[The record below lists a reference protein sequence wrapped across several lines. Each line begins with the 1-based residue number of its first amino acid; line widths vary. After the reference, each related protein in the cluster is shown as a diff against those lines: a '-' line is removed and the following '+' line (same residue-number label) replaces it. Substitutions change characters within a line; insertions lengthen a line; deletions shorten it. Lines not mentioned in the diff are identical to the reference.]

1 MKKCLSLSLIAL
13 FSTAL
18 FGQTGTWPIKFHN
31 GTKIYADSEIY
42 VWFMVN
48 APANGHIDKNGVV
61 QPYKTADVNAAGHYT
76 RNGINYAPY
85 AVRLSD
91 MVNFRC
97 PTITGGGRI
106 YMSVGAPLCLN
117 VTDNGCALPDPL
129 NPNDP
134 NHNIYYDWFELTYGY
149 NGTPFGGNSTQ
160 VDLFGFPYVAT
171 VYQSSSHFLDSC
183 GYSGISM
190 PQVMKLFKDSMSAPF
205 QASIQPTRVLAPSMS
220 SQFAPGGA
228 YANYFQPYIDSLWA
242 LWSASPFTIKYGG
255 GTWTLSAKSTDTLT
269 VTGTN
274 SGLLGKPTT
283 QGIWGNGFGPI
294 GIINMVAPLSSAMCR
309 GVARD
314 TSWYNNPSTYY
325 KKSTYKSEYAELL
338 HKIAIHNKA
347 YGFGYDDNNNQ
358 SSVLILGNSQPL
370 DSLVI
375 NFGSFEPL
383 STIAVVPEQKPRA
396 SLHAIRM
403 GTDNIVV
410 VQSASPIEK
419 VTLVSLN
426 GKSMHRSLR
435 VDNNAFSIAG
445 LSAGTYYVRIT
456 DRRGFTTTQK
466 VYKE

>member
-1 MKKCLSLSLIAL
+1 MKKCLTLSLIAL
-13 FSTAL
+13 FSATL

-48 APANGHIDKNGVV
+48 APANGHVDKNGVV
-61 QPYKTADVNAAGHYT
+61 QPYNTADVTGPGHYT

-97 PTITGGGRI
+97 PTTTGGGRI

-117 VTDNGCALPDPL
+117 VTNNGCALPDPL

-134 NHNIYYDWFELTYGY
+134 NVGIYYDWFELTYGY
-149 NGTPFGGNSTQ
+149 NGTPFGGNTTQ

-183 GYSGISM
+183 GINGLSM
-190 PQVMKLFKDSMSAPF
+190 PQILKLFQDSMSAPF
-205 QASIQPTRVLAPSMS
+205 QASIQPTRILAPSMS
-220 SQFAPGGA
+220 SQFAAGGA
-228 YANYFQPYIDSLWA
+228 YANYYQPYIDSLWA
-242 LWSASPFTIKYGG
+242 LWTTSPATITYGG
-255 GTWTLSAKSTDTLT
+255 GHWTLTGNGSDTLT

-274 SGLLGKPTT
+274 SGKLGKPTA
-283 QGIWGNGFGPI
+283 QQIWGNGFGSI
-294 GIINMVAPLSSAMCR
+294 TLINMVAPLSSAMCR

-314 TSWYNNPSTYY
+314 TSWFNNPSTYY
-325 KKSTYKSEYAELL
+325 KKSNYKSEFAELL
-338 HKIAIHNKA
+338 HKISIHNKA

-375 NFGSFEPL
+375 TFGSFEPL
-383 STIAVVPEQKPRA
+383 STGTVVPEQKSHA

-403 GTDNIVV
+403 GTHDIVV
-410 VQSASPIEK
+410 VQSASPVEK

-426 GKSMHRSLR
+426 GKSMLKSLQ
-435 VDNNAFSIAG
+435 VENNAFSMAG

-456 DRRGFTTTQK
+456 DRRGLTTTQK
-466 VYKE
+466 IFKE